1 MTSKDIDFD
10 SALSNEFVLPT
21 NKAVGATRILGEDGQ
36 LVTSFIKFSD
46 SKYYSGQTMHLS
58 SRELARCP
66 INPVRE
72 AGSGRT
78 SCVGHSVSVQFDSF

>member
-36 LVTSFIKFSD
+36 RVTLFIKFSD
-46 SKYYSGQTMHLS
+46 SKYMTCTADKPCIYLAGNSLGALS
-58 SRELARCP
+58 KRSERLVQEELRAWAT
-66 INPVRE
+66 V
-72 AGSGRT
+72 
-78 SCVGHSVSVQFDSF
+78 